1 MKKLPIGIQSFEKLR
16 SEGFLYVDKTKEI
29 HQLTSSNIVFLSRPR
44 RFGKSLL
51 ISTLG
56 ELYKGNKH
64 LFEGL
69 YIYDKW
75 DWTQQYPV
83 IRIDWTSIEH
93 GSREEMERSMSTF
106 LKRQATLNGINLV
119 SEYASDCFAELLES
133 LHRKK
138 GNKVV
143 VLVDEYDKPILDAIG
158 KTEAAGIRAFLQKFY
173 VILKGADDHLKFVL
187 LTGVTKVAKVSIFS
201 VLNSPDDITMSDKYA
216 SICGYTQ
223 EELERDFSEYIDNTA
238 IRLEMT
244 REDLLAKIR
253 KWYDGY
259 TWDGKTSVYNPF
271 STLPFFS
278 RNEFSN
284 YWFETGTPTFLINR
298 LKKHGLAK
306 TVLEPVIAD
315 SSAFD
320 SYDPDALGDIPLL
333 FQTGYLTVKNKKM
346 FDGEPEYTL
355 GVPNL
360 EVRESLMKHLLCA
373 FTQYPVA
380 QLGVLGKAMLQ
391 QIRNY
396 DVEGLTNN
404 LRKML
409 AGVPYT
415 LQPEDHATEDA
426 TEARY
431 HIIFQVWM
439 TLLGFNIQSERLTDR
454 GRMDAVLLQGEVAIV
469 AELKYHATTKLDTL
483 LDQAIAQIREK
494 RYYEPFIDKKV
505 ILLGLA
511 FGGNEVACRIEPLKE
526 SYTIYARL

>member
-1 MKKLPIGIQSFEKLR
+1 MKKLPIGIQSFEELR
-16 SEGFLYVDKTKEI
+16 SAGYLYVDKTREI
-29 HQLTSSNIVFLSRPR
+29 EQLTRSHIVFLSRPR

-51 ISTLG
+51 VSTLG
-56 ELYKGNKH
+56 ELYMGNKS

-83 IRIDWTSIEH
+83 IRIDWTGIEH
-93 GSREEMERSMSTF
+93 GSREEMERSMLSY
-106 LKRQATLNGINLV
+106 LKRQATLNEITLV

-143 VLVDEYDKPILDAIG
+143 VLIDEYDKPILDAIG

-173 VILKGADDHLKFVL
+173 VVLKGADDHLKFVFM
-187 LTGVTKVAKVSIFS
+187 TGVTKVAKVSIFS
-201 VLNSPDDITMSDKYA
+201 ALNSLDDITLDEGYA

-259 TWDGKTSVYNPF
+259 SWDGKTSVYNPF
-271 STLPFFS
+271 STLPFFK

-298 LKKHGLAK
+298 LKKSGLAK
-306 TVLEPVIAD
+306 TVLEPVIVD

-320 SYDPDALGDIPLL
+320 SYDPDALDDVPLL
-333 FQTGYLTVKNKKM
+333 FQTGYLTVKNKEM
-346 FDGEPEYTL
+346 TDGDYLYTL
-355 GVPNL
+355 EVPNL
-360 EVRESLMKHLLCA
+360 EVRESLMRHLLNA
-373 FTQYPVA
+373 FTTYPMSKMSH
-380 QLGVLGKAMLQ
+380 LGREMLQ

-426 TEARY
+426 GEARY

-439 TLLGFNIQSERLTDR
+439 TLLGFNIQSEKLTDS

-469 AELKYHATTKLDTL
+469 AELKYHATTKLETL

-494 RYYEPFIDKKV
+494 RYYEPFLDKKV

-511 FGGNEVACRIEPLKE
+511 FGGNEVACRIEPLK
-526 SYTIYARL
+526 